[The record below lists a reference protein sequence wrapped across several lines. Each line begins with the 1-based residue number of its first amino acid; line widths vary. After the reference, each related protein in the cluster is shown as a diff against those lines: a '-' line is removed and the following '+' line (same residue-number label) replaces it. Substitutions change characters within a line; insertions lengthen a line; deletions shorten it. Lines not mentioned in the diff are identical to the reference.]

1 VKESEIRNASIHD
14 QYLELVRLDAQ
25 KYFDDD
31 LYCENLNC
39 PVCASHA
46 SKREFDKFGF
56 SYVSCEDCLTLY
68 VNPRPK
74 LDRLE
79 EFYISSDS
87 SRFWIEEFFKPVAEA
102 RREKIFLPR
111 AQRVAE
117 MLVDV
122 SDPVVGDIGAGFGL
136 FLEELKKVNQG
147 IHSVAIEPSS
157 EMAQICRT
165 KNIEVIQC
173 IIEKAEGNDSRFDFL
188 CSFELFEHLH
198 DPKTMIEGA
207 FRLLKPGGK
216 FLLTTLNGLGFDIL
230 MMWKESKSVFPP
242 HHLNLSNPDAVS
254 ALLRRVGF
262 EVVQAE
268 TPGELDWDIIESNI
282 ERESFSA
289 DRFWTYLANC
299 GSEQAKNDLQFWL
312 RKHSLSSHMSIIAR
326 KPMIS

>member
-1 VKESEIRNASIHD
+1 MKESEIRNASIHD
-14 QYLELVRLDAQ
+14 QYLELVRLDAE
-25 KYFDDD
+25 KYFKNDTHR
-31 LYCENLNC
+31 ENLGC
-39 PVCASHA
+39 PVCDSVS
-46 SKREFDKFGF
+46 SKNEFEKFGF
-56 SYVSCEDCLTLY
+56 FYATCEDCLTLY

-79 EFYISSDS
+79 EFYIRSES
-87 SRFWIEEFFKPVAEA
+87 SRFWVEEFFKPVAEA
-102 RREKIFLPR
+102 RREKIFRPR